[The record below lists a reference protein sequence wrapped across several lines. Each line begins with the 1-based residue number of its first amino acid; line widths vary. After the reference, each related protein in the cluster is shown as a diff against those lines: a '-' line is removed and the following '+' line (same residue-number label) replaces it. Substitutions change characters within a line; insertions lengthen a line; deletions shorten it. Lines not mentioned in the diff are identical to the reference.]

1 LALLTLSPARAA
13 GSDTPARTPAS
24 WALLGRYCVDCHNTT
39 DWAGG
44 ISLDAVAPDSI
55 PEDPTMWEQ
64 VVRRLRTGM
73 MPPPGKARPT
83 TAMANALSEYLE
95 TRLDDEWSR
104 HPNSG
109 ATSLHRLNR
118 VEYGNVIR
126 DLLHLDIDVTTLL
139 PADDSAD
146 GFDNMAD
153 VLSVS
158 PTLIHSYIS
167 AAMKISRSAV
177 GDPDMTPVLT
187 KFTAPGGASQS
198 GYVEG
203 APLGTRGGMRLVF
216 DFPLDA
222 TYEFRVNS
230 AGGFRIGGS
239 AGGPPPHI
247 DVTLDGAPVAAADP
261 RRFRIPVAAG
271 PHTVTVAMVDQ
282 ARSAGVDE
290 LYARAIPA
298 RSDVSG
304 FTIEGPFDA
313 TGPGNTP
320 SRSAIFICKPA
331 DQAAEGPC
339 ARRILANLASAAF
352 RADMGTDSP
361 AVRQLMETF
370 AAGRKTGGFEVGVQ
384 QAIARILVDPRFLY
398 RVETDRPDLA
408 PGTIYR
414 ISDQELASRLSF
426 FLWSSIP
433 DQRLRQLAQAGQ
445 LHEPKTLQREVQR
458 MLADPRA
465 TALTDNFA
473 GQWLRL
479 RELNRAEPLDRGFDD
494 SLREAFSQETRLLF
508 SSVLRENRSVVELLN
523 ADFTFLN
530 QRLARHY
537 GIDGVRG
544 SFMRRVSLPADSPR
558 RGLLGQGSI
567 LTVTSAGNRT
577 SPVMRGEWIL
587 EGLLGA
593 PVPQPP
599 PGVIADLK
607 ESPDMSRPMSVRE
620 RMESHRANPNCA
632 ACHRIMD
639 PLGFALE
646 NFDLIGRWRTSDGG
660 VTIDASDKLGDGSRI
675 DGVGDVRRL
684 LLSHSDEFVHNV
696 AGKLLQYA
704 LGRQLEY
711 YDQPAVR
718 RIVEEARPDQYSLT
732 ALIQAV
738 VRSTP
743 FQMRVQQPGKPG
755 KTPDTRQ
762 AALAPARQSASE

>member
-1 LALLTLSPARAA
+1 MALLTLNPARAA
-13 GSDTPARTPAS
+13 TPDTHGGTPAG

-44 ISLDAVAPDSI
+44 ISLDAVEPDSI
-55 PEDPTMWEQ
+55 SEDPNMWEQ

-73 MPPPGKARPT
+73 MPPPGKPRPS
-83 TAMANALSEYLE
+83 TAVANALSAYVE
-95 TRLDDEWSR
+95 TRLDDDWSR

-126 DLLHLDIDVTTLL
+126 DLLHLDVDVTSML

-158 PTLIHSYIS
+158 PTLIQSYIS
-167 AAMKISRSAV
+167 AAMKISRAAV
-177 GDPDMTPVLT
+177 GDPHMASVLT

-203 APLGTRGGMRLVF
+203 APLGTRGGTRVVF

-230 AGGFRIGGS
+230 GGGFRIGAA
-239 AGGPPPHI
+239 AGGPPPRI
-247 DVTLDGAPVAAADP
+247 DVTLDGATVSVPDP
-261 RRFRIPVAAG
+261 RKFRIHVAAG
-271 PHTVTVAMVDQ
+271 PHIVTVAMVD
-282 ARSAGVDE
+282 RVHGAGVDE
-290 LYARAIPA
+290 LYARAIPG
-298 RSDVSG
+298 RNDVSG

-313 TGPGNTP
+313 TGPGKTP
-320 SRSAIFICKPA
+320 SRSAIFICQPA
-331 DQAAEGPC
+331 DPAAEEPC
-339 ARRILANLASAAF
+339 ARRILAHLASAAF
-352 RADMGTDSP
+352 REDMGTDSP
-361 AVRQLMETF
+361 AVQQLMETY
-370 AAGRKTGGFEVGVQ
+370 ATGRRSGGFEVGVQ

-414 ISDQELASRLSF
+414 ISDRELASRLSF

-433 DQRLRQLAQAGQ
+433 DERLRQLAQTRQ
-445 LHEPKTLQREVQR
+445 LHEPETLGREVQR

-465 TALTDNFA
+465 AALTDNFA

-479 RELNRAEPLDRGFDD
+479 RELNKAEPLDRGFDD
-494 SLREAFSQETRLLF
+494 SLRQGFSQETRLLF
-508 SSVLRENRSVVELLN
+508 ASMLHGNRSVVELLN
-523 ADFTFLN
+523 ADYTFLN

-567 LTVTSAGNRT
+567 LTVTSVGNRT

-593 PVPQPP
+593 PVPAPP
-599 PGVIADLK
+599 PGVNTDLTV
-607 ESPDMSRPMSVRE
+607 STDMSRTMSLRE

-646 NFDLIGRWRTSDGG
+646 NFDLIGRWRTTDDG
-660 VTIDASDKLGDGSRI
+660 VAIDATDQLGDGTKI
-675 DGVGDVRRL
+675 NGAGDVRRL
-684 LLSHSDEFVHNV
+684 LLSHSDEFVNNV

-704 LGRQLEY
+704 LGRPLEY

-718 RIVEEARPDQYSLT
+718 RIVEVSRPDHYSLR

-743 FQMRVQQPGKPG
+743 FQMRVQQPSKPG

-762 AALAPARQSASE
+762 AALAPVHDSGSR